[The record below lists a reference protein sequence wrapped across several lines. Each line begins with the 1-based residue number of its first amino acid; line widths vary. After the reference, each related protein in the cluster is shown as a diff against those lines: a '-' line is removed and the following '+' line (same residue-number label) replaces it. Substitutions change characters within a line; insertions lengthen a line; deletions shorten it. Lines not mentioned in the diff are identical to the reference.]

1 MKKLTTVWIIALF
14 LTLIVS
20 IGYTSDISSVN
31 PILEK
36 IRAGQQI
43 SSQEKINPDLVN
55 NEQLESLGKALSVI
69 IYPDPDQLS
78 MMKDMIGDDGSPA
91 LRTWYRFIAFKY
103 LSSGQSMSAIIDM
116 MCGMGAHPWGVMYH
130 NVFMMHYWWQII
142 IPAFLLIVVIP
153 CLIFLLVHHFLHR
166 KDHPK
171 IPYETALEIL
181 HRRYV
186 SGELTQEEFEA
197 MKGHIGEE

>member
-1 MKKLTTVWIIALF
+1 MKKLIAVWLCALYLVF
-14 LTLIVS
+14 N
-20 IGYTSDISSVN
+20 SSVGFTSEVSSIN
-31 PILEK
+31 PILDQ
-36 IRAGQQI
+36 IRAQQNI
-43 SSQEKINPDLVN
+43 SLQERINPDRVS
-55 NEQLESLGKALSVI
+55 NEHLESLGIALSVL

-103 LSSGQSMSAIIDM
+103 LSSGQSLSTIIDM
-116 MCGMGAHPWGVMYH
+116 MLGMGAHPWGVMYH
-130 NVFMMHYWWQII
+130 NVFMMNYWWQII

-171 IPYETALEIL
+171 MPYETALEIL

-186 SGELTQEEFEA
+186 SGELTQDEFEA
-197 MKGHIGEE
+197 MKAHIGED